1 MRHTRPDNAGFTL
14 LEVVIALTI
23 LAGNCLIAK
32 KEHLEAQ
39 AQAIKTDTSFRSGL
53 TK

>member
-1 MRHTRPDNAGFTL
+1 M
-14 LEVVIALTI
+14 EVALVVLTYVGAFGIFALTI